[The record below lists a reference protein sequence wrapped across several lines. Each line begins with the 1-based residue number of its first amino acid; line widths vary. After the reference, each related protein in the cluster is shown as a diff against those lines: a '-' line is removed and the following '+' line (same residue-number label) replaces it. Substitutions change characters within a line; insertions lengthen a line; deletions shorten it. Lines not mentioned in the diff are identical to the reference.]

1 MEYIKISKEIF
12 EQFSPTA
19 IDAENDI
26 YNSLGNFFDM
36 AYQRLV
42 NDLLGRALGEH
53 LPSLIE
59 NIAMD
64 DPNTLGVL
72 DDASWALSPQPLNV
86 IRANSFQYVVNA
98 ALYDAIP
105 QLDLV
110 LTNNGFGI
118 VSTQQ
123 IAPASAERVERL
135 RKSCATARDMA
146 FDCLL
151 VSLPANSLTK
161 HLLCEDRPFYKKTSS
176 LIWTVLQLNNY
187 CETSGSDYLRSHLDK
202 ARPSIFLAERQIRQ
216 MISNEQFDAI
226 CKKLR
231 EGETEPVFE
240 GMLPILYGLF
250 SQLFAAASSG
260 DVHQKFSP
268 MEHELLAYLDQN
280 TYYFI
285 EYGNSQQYKAR
296 HFENYRND
304 RKDGCFFFQ

>member
-12 EQFSPTA
+12 EQFAPTA
-19 IDAENDI
+19 VDAENDI
-26 YNSLGNFFDM
+26 YNALGNFFQM
-36 AYQRLV
+36 AYQRLT
-42 NDLLGRALGEH
+42 NDLLGRALGSQ
-53 LPSLIE
+53 LPSLFDAIE
-59 NIAMD
+59 RD
-64 DPNTLGVL
+64 KPETLGLL
-72 DDASWALSPQPLNV
+72 DNASWLIAPQKLDAIRENV
-86 IRANSFQYVVNA
+86 LQYVVNA

-135 RKSCATARDMA
+135 RKACATSRDIA
-146 FDCLL
+146 FDSLL
-151 VSLPANSLTK
+151 ISLPANSLTK
-161 HLLCEDRPFYKKTSS
+161 ELLWEDRAFYKQTSS
-176 LIWTVLQLNNY
+176 LIWTLLQLNNY
-187 CETSGSDYLRSHLDK
+187 CGTSGTDYQRSQLDK

-226 CKKLR
+226 LKKLR

-250 SQLFAAASSG
+250 TSLYAAVTSPSNT
-260 DVHQKFSP
+260 QRCSP

-280 TYYFI
+280 TYYFV

-296 HFENYRND
+296 HFEAYRNQ
-304 RKDGCFFFQ
+304 RKDGCFFF